1 MNLKIYFIGLLL
13 AVVVIF
19 SGCGSKGVQTVKVT
33 GNITID
39 GNQIEQGS
47 VKFIDVEGKTPTGG
61 GSISKGTY
69 AANVPLGKKKILV
82 LGTKLVGKEPLF
94 ADMPDSPVNDKYEQV
109 TPDAYNSFE
118 LTPLEAEIT
127 AAIDNLNFD
136 LLSKF
141 RK

>member
-1 MNLKIYFIGLLL
+1 MYFVALL
-13 AVVVIF
+13 AVVVML

-61 GSISKGTY
+61 GSIAKGTY
-69 AANVPLGKKKILV
+69 IANVPLGKKKILV

-94 ADMPDSPVNDKYEQV
+94 ADVPDSPVSDKYEQV

-118 LTPLEAEIT
+118 LTPLEMEIT
-127 AAIDNLNFD
+127 GAVDNVDFD
-136 LLSKF
+136 LSSKF
-141 RK
+141 KR